1 MSLINITPFTYS
13 NSTTP
18 WLCGLKEEN
27 DKDNK
32 IIYIKD
38 KNNESHKCSA
48 EYLWE
53 LDITEREDAVEQV
66 FDHYRDEENGFPYEK
81 HNDDE
86 LISSYNRLVNKN
98 PDEIVIDINKIN
110 NNDDNDD
117 NSIIISNS
125 GSLALDIC
133 RHFCWNKFW
142 KASNE
147 SKMSIED
154 VFYDDILF
162 KNVLKNRMGWC
173 LTNEGKDKNNDNPRP
188 YMFSITDTQ
197 IRSGIRNSGYGYGV
211 SNFRP
216 VIAKFIYNKY
226 LSYIEQEHNR
236 KPIIFDY
243 SGGWGARCL
252 GAMSLNYNYICVDP
266 LTASNITELYDFF
279 KSRNLTT
286 SHCEIW
292 KNVSEDEEVYNYIL
306 NKMKIKVDM
315 CFSSPPYFNLE
326 VYDKTQTEQSYNKY
340 KEYNDWLEYY
350 WKPTCR
356 NCYNILNKDGY
367 FGLVIKDTFNKYN
380 LAHDM
385 LACIENKNNFNYV
398 LIDKYRF
405 KTSQSHLTGKVKTGK
420 KTKTSE
426 IIYIYKKIE

>member
-1 MSLINITPFTYS
+1 MGLINTTPFTYS
-13 NSTTP
+13 NSTMP
-18 WLCGLKEEN
+18 WLCGVKEEN
-27 DKDNK
+27 DINNQ

-48 EYLWE
+48 EYLWT
-53 LDITEREDAVEQV
+53 LNTTEREDALEEV
-66 FDHYRDEENGFPYEK
+66 FNHYRNENDGFPYEK
-81 HNDDE
+81 HTDIE
-86 LISSYNRLVNKN
+86 LINSYNKLVNKN
-98 PDEIVIDINKIN
+98 PEEIIVDIDKT
-110 NNDDNDD
+110 DK
-117 NSIIISNS
+117 SIILSNS
-125 GSLALDIC
+125 GSLGLDIC
-133 RHFCWNKFW
+133 RNFSWNKFW

-154 VFYDDILF
+154 IFYDDILF
-162 KNVLKNRMGWC
+162 RNVLKNRMGWC

-188 YMFSITDTQ
+188 YMFSITDTE

-216 VIAKFIYNKY
+216 IIAKFIYNRY
-226 LSYIEQEHNR
+226 LSYIEKEYNR

-279 KSRNLTT
+279 RTRNLTT
-286 SHCEIW
+286 SHCDIW

-326 VYDKTQTEQSYNKY
+326 VYDKTQQEQSYNKY
-340 KEYNDWLEYY
+340 KEYTDWLEYY
-350 WKPTCR
+350 WKQTCK
-356 NCYNILNKDGY
+356 NCYNILKTNGY

-380 LAHDM
+380 LANDM
-385 LACIENKNNFNYV
+385 VSYIEDKKYFNYILV
-398 LIDKYRF
+398 DKYRF
-405 KTSQSHLTGKVKTGK
+405 KTSQSHLTNKAKTGK